1 MGETKLGRPLT
12 KLPDD
17 YKDIMFD
24 LAKVGASI
32 VELSIA
38 LNISRDTFYEISKR
52 DKDFSDTIKRC
63 KELSEAWWEKSGRT
77 NLMNKEF
84 NYTGWYMN
92 MKNRFGWKDRQD
104 ITSDGK
110 VLPTPILGA
119 MSRTS
124 INDETDQ
131 QG

>member
-1 MGETKLGRPLT
+1 MLE
-12 KLPDD
+12 
-17 YKDIMFD
+17 
-24 LAKVGASI
+24 LAKEGASI
-32 VELSIA
+32 IELSVA

-52 DKDFSDTIKRC
+52 DNEFADTVKIC

-104 ITSDGK
+104 VTTNDNELNPLLVKFITDGK
-110 VLPTPILGA
+110 DN
-119 MSRTS
+119 R
-124 INDETDQ
+124 NTD
-131 QG
+131 